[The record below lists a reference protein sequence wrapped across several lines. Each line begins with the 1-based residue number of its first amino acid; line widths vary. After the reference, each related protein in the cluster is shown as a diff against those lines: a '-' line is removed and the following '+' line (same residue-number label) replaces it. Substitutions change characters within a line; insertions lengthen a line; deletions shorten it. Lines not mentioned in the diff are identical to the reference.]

1 MPIQHPDDDAQPFF
15 RALDWESAEP
25 PVLASAPA
33 PAPAPVPIN
42 QSEPLSPLTSPDQS
56 GQFNPIGSINANIDV
71 TMSSESKKSTNT
83 ANDPPSRLHATRINS
98 IRWLLASPNAV
109 RRMSAAYIT
118 QDQYGIPVLH
128 LQHQISPASS
138 VTEHSTD
145 DPHTSR
151 SAAGL
156 GQENLDNDQDCGRP
170 RNRLSVGKKEHHQS
184 REQEVVSTYTNTYTE
199 MSMNLP
205 QKLAVPP
212 PTVSS
217 MDLITQIHDI
227 CVRATRSYLL
237 DRLVSACARDPRTC
251 MPYLQRQ
258 RRRSLSPGRFPGSSQ
273 LQSINARD
281 RYRQREAPEFA
292 DRAFIS
298 AAHSGIFGASSPT
311 RWHRRTSSESRPGAV
326 SYNLATNI
334 SSICTLAWSQAARAR
349 LHEPQAERLA
359 VDNMAALLEW
369 SDHIVLAERDIWR
382 GRSELDSQ
390 TEANLRDPERMIVG
404 NHIGC
409 SQVSCNNRRDYEI
422 ALREMEWRIVL
433 SVAAAAANICM
444 YMDDWQ
450 ARGAIEALL
459 M

>member
-15 RALDWESAEP
+15 RALDWESSEP
-25 PVLASAPA
+25 PAPA
-33 PAPAPVPIN
+33 PAPALAPVPIN

-56 GQFNPIGSINANIDV
+56 GQLNPLGSINANIDV

-83 ANDPPSRLHATRINS
+83 ADDQPSRPHATRINS
-98 IRWLLASPNAV
+98 IRWLLGSPNAV

-118 QDQYGIPVLH
+118 QDQYGLPVLH

-145 DPHTSR
+145 DADTLR
-151 SAAGL
+151 SAGL
-156 GQENLDNDQDCGRP
+156 GQENLDNDQDRGRS
-170 RNRLSVGKKEHHQS
+170 RNRLSVGNKEHHQS
-184 REQEVVSTYTNTYTE
+184 RKQEVVSTHSNTYTQ
-199 MSMNLP
+199 MSINPP
-205 QKLAVPP
+205 QQLAVPP

-237 DRLVSACARDPRTC
+237 DRLVSAYVRDPRTC
-251 MPYLQRQ
+251 MPYSQRQ
-258 RRRSLSPGRFPGSSQ
+258 RRRSLSPGRIPGSPQ
-273 LQSINARD
+273 WQSINARD

-298 AAHSGIFGASSPT
+298 ATHSGTFGASSPT

-369 SDHIVLAERDIWR
+369 SDRIVLAERDIWR

-390 TEANLRDPERMIVG
+390 TEANLHDPERTIVG
-404 NHIGC
+404 NHVGS
-409 SQVSCNNRRDYEI
+409 SQVSCNNGHDYEI

-433 SVAAAAANICM
+433 GVAAAAANICV